1 LISTEIFVLVLIK
14 FFASQIAFEG
24 FCLSIVFCFGAS
36 VLAVVLSFFSVPLFV
51 VVFTFV
57 LLSGVCVL
65 LFVFSIGFSGVD
77 FFPGTLQRS
86 TVVVFAF
93 VLLSGVCGVV

>member
-57 LLSGVCVL
+57 LLSGVC
-65 LFVFSIGFSGVD
+65 
-77 FFPGTLQRS
+77 
-86 TVVVFAF
+86 
-93 VLLSGVCGVV
+93 GVV